1 MISRALEGL
10 YDELERIGIMFEG
23 YEVRRMEEPHNGAGS
38 SCDCGI
44 LKDKD
49 GEVLTTKRLGEVLA
63 IVQKWNAYL
72 VINPEVRE
80 MRHFWEY
87 EGDETRIGQDSVCA
101 CFLQAD
107 LFQALM
113 CGGMLACGALKR
125 SFLYIQEDEEAL
137 ILEDTMKNTLEE
149 IRIFRR
155 NAYDCRELESSSKRL
170 REWYAKKYTILY
182 KGQEIEGYL
191 NARFEAV
198 KNYMGD
204 DTKKGNA
211 ESFFWANHCISV
223 ITRKI

>member
-1 MISRALEGL
+1 MRSKVLMGL
-10 YDELERIGIMFEG
+10 YDELETIGMAFDGDEARRIA
-23 YEVRRMEEPHNGAGS
+23 EPNDGAGS
-38 SCDCGI
+38 ACDYGI
-44 LKDKD
+44 LKDKS
-49 GEVLTTKRLGEVLA
+49 GTMLTTKRLGEVLD
-63 IVQKWNAYL
+63 IVKKWNAYL

-80 MRHFWEY
+80 MRRLWECGQKG
-87 EGDETRIGQDSVCA
+87 EPIGQDAVCA
-101 CFLQAD
+101 CFIQGD
-107 LFQALM
+107 LFQALTR
-113 CGGMLACGALKR
+113 GGMLACGELKR
-125 SFLYIQEDEEAL
+125 SFLFVQEDEEAL

-182 KGQEIEGYL
+182 KGKEIEGYL

-198 KNYMGD
+198 KNYMGN

-211 ESFFWANHCISV
+211 ESFFWANHCMSV

>member
-1 MISRALEGL
+1 M
-10 YDELERIGIMFEG
+10 
-23 YEVRRMEEPHNGAGS
+23 
-38 SCDCGI
+38 
-44 LKDKD
+44 
-49 GEVLTTKRLGEVLA
+49 
-63 IVQKWNAYL
+63 
-72 VINPEVRE
+72 
-80 MRHFWEY
+80 
-87 EGDETRIGQDSVCA
+87 
-101 CFLQAD
+101 
-107 LFQALM
+107 
-113 CGGMLACGALKR
+113 
-125 SFLYIQEDEEAL
+125 
-137 ILEDTMKNTLEE
+137 EDTMKNTLEE

>member
-1 MISRALEGL
+1 MLTTR
-10 YDELERIGIMFEG
+10 F
-23 YEVRRMEEPHNGAGS
+23 P
-38 SCDCGI
+38 
-44 LKDKD
+44 
-49 GEVLTTKRLGEVLA
+49 EVLEIAK
-63 IVQKWNAYL
+63 KWNTYL

-87 EGDETRIGQDSVCA
+87 EGDEKRIGQDSVCA

-113 CGGMLACGALKR
+113 RGGMLACGELKR

-170 REWYAKKYTILY
+170 REWYLKEYTIRY
-182 KGQEIEGYL
+182 KGKDIEGTL
-191 NARFEAV
+191 LARFEAV
-198 KNYMGD
+198 KNYMGND
-204 DTKKGNA
+204 ILKGNA
-211 ESFFWANHCISV
+211 ESFFWANHCINV
-223 ITRKI
+223 ITRKK

>member
-1 MISRALEGL
+1 MISRALKGL
-10 YDELERIGIMFEG
+10 YDELEKIGIIFEG

-44 LKDKD
+44 LKDKY
-49 GEVLTTKRLGEVLA
+49 GRMLTTRFPEVLEIAK
-63 IVQKWNAYL
+63 KWNTYL

-87 EGDETRIGQDSVCA
+87 EGDEKRIGQDAVCA

-113 CGGMLACGALKR
+113 RGGMLACGELKR

-137 ILEDTMKNTLEE
+137 ILEDAMKNTLEE

-170 REWYAKKYTILY
+170 REWYLKEYTIRY
-182 KGQEIEGYL
+182 KDKDIEGTL
-191 NARFEAV
+191 LARFEAV
-198 KNYMGD
+198 KNYMGN
-204 DTKKGNA
+204 DTQKGNA
-211 ESFFWANHCISV
+211 ESFFWANHCINV
-223 ITRKI
+223 ITRKK